1 MKFIALRSDD
11 LDMEE
16 VHQCVKEMGEFE
28 IVNTQEE
35 LISKIKTS
43 IKTADFYNA
52 FFIYPS
58 KDSKTA
64 FDTIK
69 NIRKIESKLETHCQ
83 AIIFCDNEQSLY
95 LLEKFSLPSESYIST
110 KIIKRKIIEILD
122 RKNN

>member
-1 MKFIALRSDD
+1 MKFIALRSDE

-16 VHQCVKEMGEFE
+16 VHECVKEMGEFE
-28 IVNTQEE
+28 IVDTEDE
-35 LISKIKTS
+35 LISKIEAS

-58 KDSKTA
+58 KNSKKA

-69 NIRKIESKLETHCQ
+69 NIRKIEEKLETHCQ
-83 AIIFCDNEQSLY
+83 AIIFCENEEGLY

-110 KIIKRKIIEILD
+110 KIIKRKIVEILD
-122 RKNN
+122 RKNS